1 MHGASVGQTRK
12 TQFKIYWDVG
22 GYEFCNFL
30 NKLHVYL
37 DKRKRQVL
45 AFRFNSLPLFNLS
58 LGITYH
64 ADDEEKYLGQNRRK
78 KYDLRMQI
86 IYFSIY
92 TLSDLG
98 DLSNLIGSLSRT
110 ITGNIGIYQIS
121 E

>member
-1 MHGASVGQTRK
+1 MG
-12 TQFKIYWDVG
+12 
-22 GYEFCNFL
+22 
-30 NKLHVYL
+30 
-37 DKRKRQVL
+37 
-45 AFRFNSLPLFNLS
+45 LPLAKLEKLNSKYIGMSEGMSSAISSVSYIYIWTRGNARFWHFVLILYPFLS

-64 ADDEEKYLGQNRRK
+64 ADDEEKYLGQKRRK
-78 KYDLRMQI
+78 KYDLCMQI

-110 ITGNIGIYQIS
+110 ITGNISIYQIS